1 MISKVRN
8 PPQVSATDASP
19 FLLFSLL
26 GMWGAVFLI
35 RNYFR
40 DGAFHTF
47 SGRGSVRPNR
57 IYKSQMPGWFLALT
71 VLYLAMAGLFIV
83 GPIWFVAS
91 LMKH

>member
-1 MISKVRN
+1 MT
-8 PPQVSATDASP
+8 AADASP

-26 GMWGAVFLI
+26 GIWGAVFLI

-40 DGAFHTF
+40 DGAFYTF
-47 SGRGSVRPNR
+47 SGRPYVRPSR
-57 IYKSQMPGWFLALT
+57 IYKAQMRGWFNALT
-71 VLYLAMAGLFIV
+71 VFYLAIAGLFIA